1 MPEQQNE
8 QPYDARDA
16 EETVVPMHPTTRL
29 SPVVSVT
36 ERVVTEL
43 KAYITDNAIHP
54 GSKLPAERVFLEQ
67 LGVSRSSLR
76 EAVRVLS
83 TLGLIEVRHGDGM
96 YVSAS
101 PETWNASSARLFDTT
116 EKLALR
122 NLVETRL
129 GIEIAAV
136 TVAAQR
142 ASEEDLDRLQEFVDE
157 QARHLG
163 VDRAWEPLG
172 FELAVVEVTGNTWL
186 YEVETQLRDAWLSLS
201 RGMRGSIAR
210 YEEWLNEHRAI
221 VASIRA
227 RNPIQAQRLVMVHLS
242 LERLEGDLR
251 STAEKTARRT
261 RTREMKGRRES

>member
-1 MPEQQNE
+1 MREQPSE

-16 EETVVPMHPTTRL
+16 EETVVPMHPTNRL
-29 SPVVSVT
+29 SPFVSVT

-43 KAYITDNAIHP
+43 KAYITDNALHA
-54 GSKLPAERVFLEQ
+54 GSKLPAERVFLQQ

-101 PETWNASSARLFDTT
+101 PDWNASSARLFDTT

-157 QARHLG
+157 QARHLR
-163 VDRAWEPLG
+163 VDSAWEPLG

-251 STAEKTARRT
+251 SPAEKTAGA
-261 RTREMKGRRES
+261 REHKR

>member
-1 MPEQQNE
+1 MMKRSSE
-8 QPYDARDA
+8 QPLDAFHPEA
-16 EETVVPMHPTTRL
+16 EVVPMPQTNRL
-29 SPVVSVT
+29 APVVSVT
-36 ERVVTEL
+36 ERVVMEL
-43 KAYITDNAIHP
+43 KAYITDNSLQP

-142 ASEEDLDRLQEFVDE
+142 ASAEDLDRLQAFVDE

-227 RNPIQAQRLVMVHLS
+227 RNAVQAQRLVMAHLS
-242 LERLEGDLR
+242 LERLEDDLR
-251 STAEKTARRT
+251 SPAERAAKRAANEGTD
-261 RTREMKGRRES
+261 GRRAL